1 MANGKECYRE
11 EREDSVLFSFA
22 STMAWGRGQMDGQ
35 DKGSTGG
42 GKMIVYILIDEHYD
56 MDPFEFLGIFKT
68 EKLAWEY
75 SEKYKKRVDEHNK
88 KWNYGEND
96 AMRHRYH
103 PVVKAFR
110 VRTTSRNVR
119 GRYDE

>member
-1 MANGKECYRE
+1 
-11 EREDSVLFSFA
+11 
-22 STMAWGRGQMDGQ
+22 
-35 DKGSTGG
+35 
-42 GKMIVYILIDEHYD
+42 MIVYILIDEHED

-110 VRTTSRNVR
+110 VRTTSRNVK